1 MGVYFMRFEQVKK
14 GRKDNKIQKLLDQF
28 LASKYD
34 KVEVFNEDDYESNA
48 QMTAAIRF
56 AIRSYYNGQLTVTR
70 TNNRVFLTKTEIQS
84 EAN

>member
-1 MGVYFMRFEQVKK
+1 MRFEQVKK
-14 GRKDNKIQKLLDQF
+14 GRKDNKVQKLIEQF

-56 AIRSYYNGQLTVTR
+56 AIRSYYDGQLQVTR
-70 TNNRVFLTKTEIQS
+70 TNNRVFLTKAAIEKQ
-84 EAN
+84 A

>member
-34 KVEVFNEDDYESNA
+34 KVEVFNENDYESNA

-70 TNNRVFLTKTEIQS
+70 TNNRVFLTKTAENK
-84 EAN
+84 AAL